1 MGFINR
7 LRATRKPVR
16 QVTEI
21 LIASR
26 DLQQIYI
33 ELGEIQNYLKKKI
46 RENKMN
52 VNTCNEDLELIIAL
66 DSVQSIEHKL
76 DMIIIKAS

>member
-1 MGFINR
+1 M
-7 LRATRKPVR
+7 
-16 QVTEI
+16 TEI

>member
-46 RENKMN
+46 RENKIN

>member
-1 MGFINR
+1 MGSINR

-52 VNTCNEDLELIIAL
+52 VNTYNEDLELIIAL